1 MATTSVSVRIQ
12 SETKHWLERFSLRR
26 GSVSSAAARLIEEAR
41 RRETFR
47 FIDFQDTSFGRL
59 AYVQGSRI
67 AVYFAWLTAKDYKL
81 DAEKLA
87 EHYRWSIAKAESVL
101 AYAEKFSSE
110 IEQEAK
116 HHAELDDF
124 ESLKSLLPSIQPIT
138 VKG

>member
-1 MATTSVSVRIQ
+1 MASESISVRIQ

-26 GSVSSAAARLIEEAR
+26 GSVSSAAARLIEEAK

-67 AVYFAWLTAKDYKL
+67 AVYFAWLTAKDYKF

-87 EHYRWSIAKAESVL
+87 KHFTWTLAKAESVL
-101 AYAEKFSSE
+101 AYSEKFGSE
-110 IEQEAK
+110 ISQDAA
-116 HHAELDDF
+116 HHAELDEF
-124 ESLKSLLPSIQPIT
+124 EALKSLLPNLQATT